1 MASTINILNKKKN
14 IYKQKNKQTKKQTKN
29 KKTVC
34 VHRILK
40 MLIHRTN
47 NKVYFF
53 INKFY

>member
-47 NKVYFF
+47 NKVYFL
-53 INKFY
+53 